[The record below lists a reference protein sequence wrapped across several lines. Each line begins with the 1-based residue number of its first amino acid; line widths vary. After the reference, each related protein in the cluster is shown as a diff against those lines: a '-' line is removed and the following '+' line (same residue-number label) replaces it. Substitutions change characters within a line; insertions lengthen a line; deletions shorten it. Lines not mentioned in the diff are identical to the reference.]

1 MAKYVL
7 HKRENGDEI
16 KLSLPSGAV
25 IELETRT
32 DSSLEELIRKMDR
45 LSVSSEIF
53 AAALDNDM
61 PYEERKKLALDIFDE
76 MIEAGKN
83 IQHYQLLIFDTM
95 VAAGFMRGEAAE
107 LTRKMISVQEKSLA
121 ILSDIAE

>member
-7 HKRENGDEI
+7 YKRENGEEI
-16 KLSLPSGAV
+16 KLCLSAFAV
-25 IELETRT
+25 IELETRM
-32 DSSLEELIRKMDR
+32 DCSVDELIRKSDR
-45 LSVSSEIF
+45 LSVSSEIL

-61 PYEERKKLALDIFDE
+61 PYGERKKLALEIFDE

-95 VAAGFMRGEAAE
+95 CAAGFMKGEVVE
-107 LTRKMISVQEKSLA
+107 LTRKMIDVQEKSLA
-121 ILSDIAE
+121 KLSDIKE